1 MIRRPPRS
9 TLFPYTTL
17 FRSTRRAIGWL
28 RKEYPEIRPSREEKA
43 MAMQWLYPEEYVN
56 LLKQGGFSQV
66 DTVQEPTTISL
77 DAWRDLGQYWLFIEG
92 ALPGVRLA
100 IGAAALEAAVYEA
113 GQELG

>member
-28 RKEYPEIRPSREEKA
+28 RKEYPEVRPSREEKA

-56 LLKQGGFSQV
+56 LLKQGGFRSEEHTSELQ
-66 DTVQEPTTISL
+66 SL
-77 DAWRDLGQYWLFIEG
+77 AYL
-92 ALPGVRLA
+92 VCRLL
-100 IGAAALEAAVYEA
+100 LEKKKPNKHLIKYKASKV
-113 GQELG
+113 LT